1 MIQKEQFIELCT
13 QKNKREMNKI
23 IVLGFLLFPFGLFLN
38 NNIKYSSK
46 QNLETFSP
54 LQKTKLPGEIV
65 YKKYCISCHQPDG
78 GGVPHMNPPLINT
91 SYILGDKEQL
101 INIVLNGLKNTKIED
116 KTYTNPMPSLKILK
130 DQEIADVLTYVRNS
144 FGNKASAVTAA
155 EVKAARSKGK

>member
-1 MIQKEQFIELCT
+1 
-13 QKNKREMNKI
+13 MNKI
-23 IVLGFLLFPFGLFLN
+23 IVLGFLLFSFGLVLSN
-38 NNIKYSSK
+38 STKYSPK

-54 LQKTKLPGEIV
+54 QKTKLPGELV

-91 SYILGDKEQL
+91 SYVLGAKEPL
-101 INIVLNGLKNTKIED
+101 INIVLNGLKNTKIDD

-130 DQEIADVLTYVRNS
+130 DQEIADVLTYVRKS